1 MRRAFMFFLWLFL
14 LVFVVASLY
23 ITFTA
28 YLKERDK
35 RIVNNLSTFFAS
47 VKEGREKI
55 GLPFPEETVLVYTKR
70 TGEKHLSSNA
80 VSGVDRG
87 EYDLVF
93 IPIGN
98 DKVYV
103 YLRKIDLLDYLNFV
117 AQNQLYTGLI
127 VASILLYLSIFYFTV
142 KEFELAQSGSIT
154 EELMNK
160 LKALRLTLAT
170 FKVIPEESVDEM
182 KRVVDSILGN
192 KPSKK

>member
-1 MRRAFMFFLWLFL
+1 M
-14 LVFVVASLY
+14 
-23 ITFTA
+23 
-28 YLKERDK
+28 
-35 RIVNNLSTFFAS
+35 
-47 VKEGREKI
+47 
-55 GLPFPEETVLVYTKR
+55 
-70 TGEKHLSSNA
+70 SSNA

-98 DKVYV
+98 DKVYAYV
-103 YLRKIDLLDYLNFV
+103 KKIELLDYLNFV

>member
-1 MRRAFMFFLWLFL
+1 MRRAFVFFLWLFL
-14 LVFVVASLY
+14 LLFVVASLY

-28 YLKERDK
+28 YLKERDR

-47 VKEGREKI
+47 VKEGGERIK
-55 GLPFPEETVLVYTKR
+55 LPFPQETVLVYTKR
-70 TGEKHLSSNA
+70 TGEKYMSSNA

-98 DKVYV
+98 DKVYAYV
-103 YLRKIDLLDYLNFV
+103 KKIELLDYLNFV